1 VDDAD
6 FVLFARAYELLSC
19 DAGTMPFNCPA
30 DQNGDGFVDDTDFAA
45 FAQAYDALICPQ

>member
-1 VDDAD
+1 
-6 FVLFARAYELLSC
+6 
-19 DAGTMPFNCPA
+19 MPFNCPA